1 MPIKKVNKKAYIIA
15 VDMGYGHQRAAYPLK
30 DFAANLD
37 PHLEIGEVIN
47 ANRYAGI
54 PVRDRRIWESGRK
67 FYEGISR
74 LKHLPVIGNWI
85 FAIMDYL
92 QRILPFY
99 PFRDLSQPTVQ
110 LKQIYGLIKKGWGK
124 DLIERLNKKPLPL
137 IATFFTPAFFAE
149 EHGYKGEIF
158 CLCTDTD
165 IARAWAPLDPGK
177 TKIKYLAPN
186 RRVKERLQ
194 EYGIKEEQIFITG
207 FPLPKENIGDKDL
220 VVLKKSLARR
230 IVHLDPEGRFQKKY
244 QETLEQFLGDYYPVQ
259 KKKNEPL
266 SITFAVGGAGA
277 QRELGA
283 EILKS
288 LFLEIKAGKI
298 KLNLVAGVRN
308 DVFLY
313 YQEMIQ
319 NLHLDKNCN
328 GNICILYADN
338 KQEYFAKFNEL
349 LLTTDILWTKPSEL
363 SFYAGLGLPII
374 MAPPV
379 GSQEDFNRAWL
390 TSIGAG
396 VDQEDP
402 RHTNE
407 WLMDW
412 LQSGWLAEAALHGF
426 LDAPRNGAYHIEEVV
441 LHGRRSEIEDIH
453 LL

>member
-1 MPIKKVNKKAYIIA
+1 MEKIFFKKAYIVA
-15 VDMGYGHQRAAYPLK
+15 VDMGYGHQRAAYPLS
-30 DFAANLD
+30 DFAAC
-37 PHLEIGEVIN
+37 LEQSGKEGGVIN

-54 PVRDRRIWESGRK
+54 PDKDRRIWEGGRK

-74 LKHLPVIGNWI
+74 LKHLPVIGEWI
-85 FAIMDYL
+85 FAVMDYL

-99 PFRDLSQPTVQ
+99 PFRNLSSPTIQ
-110 LKQIYGLIKKGWGK
+110 LKQIYRLIRKGWGK
-124 DLIERLNKKPLPL
+124 DLIDRLNKNPLPL
-137 IATFFTPAFFAE
+137 VCTFFTPAFFAE
-149 EHGYKGEIF
+149 EHGYQGKIF

-165 IARAWAPLDPGK
+165 VARAWAPLNPEK
-177 TKIKYLAPN
+177 SKIKYLAPN

-194 EYGIKEEQIFITG
+194 EYGVKAERIFITG
-207 FPLPKENIGDKDL
+207 FPLPKENIGGKDL
-220 VVLKKSLARR
+220 AVLKKSLAHR
-230 IVHLDPEGRFQKKY
+230 IAHLDPEGRFQKKY
-244 QETLEQFLGDYYPVQ
+244 RETIEEFLGGHYCDGC
-259 KKKNEPL
+259 KIKEPL

-283 EILKS
+283 QILRGLRREINQ
-288 LFLEIKAGKI
+288 GKV

-313 YQEMIQ
+313 YQNIIRKLRLE
-319 NLHLDKNCN
+319 KKRN
-328 GNICILYADN
+328 GHVNILYADN
-338 KQEYFAKFNEL
+338 KMEYFKKFNQL

-379 GSQEDFNRAWL
+379 GSQESFNRAWL

-396 VDQEDP
+396 VEQEDP
-402 RHTNE
+402 RYVNE
-407 WLMDW
+407 WLFDW

-441 LHGRRSEIEDIH
+441 LRGQRSEIEDIH